1 MPPYFDSKG
10 LVCPTELKC
19 WLVTGGNRF
28 VRNFARACE
37 DRQTGERA
45 PTVSKY
51 RNAAFPYLEQAFLY
65 MEHRFQI

>member
-1 MPPYFDSKG
+1 MDFFGPPCDYK
-10 LVCPTELKC
+10 LKC

-28 VRNFARACE
+28 VRNFGRACE